1 MSPSDVLK
9 RANDWGPVLFA
20 LGFLAPLVAQT
31 LDAMDAPELL
41 GLSHLQFGLASM
53 ILFGLVAKKRGSWV

>member
-1 MSPSDVLK
+1 MNPSDVLK
-9 RANDWGPVLFA
+9 KAKDWGPVLFA

-41 GLSHLQFGLASM
+41 GLSHLHFGLASM